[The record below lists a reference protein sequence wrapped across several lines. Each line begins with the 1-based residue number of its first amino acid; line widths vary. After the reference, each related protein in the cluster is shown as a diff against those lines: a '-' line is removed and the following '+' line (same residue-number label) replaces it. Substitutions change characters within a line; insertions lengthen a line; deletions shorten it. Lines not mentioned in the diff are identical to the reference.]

1 MRSAVKPSSLP
12 IFEGFSGR
20 AAGQTVTIEFLARRD
35 TRSRVV
41 VSAFRAAAAVL
52 ALASGFLVARPL
64 AVALQHGRLL
74 GSHGTPLD
82 GWGKRGKTGNFEAR
96 KIAQSSKS
104 MPD

>member
-1 MRSAVKPSSLP
+1 MRSAVTPSSLP
-12 IFEGFSGR
+12 IFEGISGC

-35 TRSRVV
+35 ARSRVL

-64 AVALQHGRLL
+64 AVTLQHGRLF

-82 GWGKRGKTGNFEAR
+82 GVGKRDETKNFAAR
-96 KIAQSSKS
+96 KIAQSAKS